1 MAQRHCQGQ
10 IPTLRS
16 RGGHRLRGVD
26 RGRAVGRLVAV
37 VAVAGV
43 DGRRLDGRRCQG
55 AQDRPE
61 SRHAGHSM
69 DARRRRYG
77 VAGNLGCYYFW
88 INIPQVTT
96 IINRDRG

>member
-1 MAQRHCQGQ
+1 MK
-10 IPTLRS
+10 
-16 RGGHRLRGVD
+16 RLINKLVGWLNAIAKD
-26 RGRAVGRLVAV
+26 KYQHFAVG
-37 VAVAGV
+37 AVAAFDCV
-43 DGRRLDGRRCQG
+43 DDRRPDGRRCQG

>member
-69 DARRRRYG
+69 DARRRCRGMVG
-77 VAGNLGCYYFW
+77 VHRVYPNCEIRW
-88 INIPQVTT
+88 TK
-96 IINRDRG
+96 